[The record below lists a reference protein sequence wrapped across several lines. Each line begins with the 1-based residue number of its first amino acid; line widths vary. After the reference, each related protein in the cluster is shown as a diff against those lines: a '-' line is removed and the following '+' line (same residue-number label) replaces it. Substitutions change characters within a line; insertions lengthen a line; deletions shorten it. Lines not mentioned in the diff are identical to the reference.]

1 MMKIVSI
8 RTKASHIRR
17 QNLRKLQLLW
27 KMQLQIQY
35 APVELGPHVYV
46 TEEPAEF
53 HASKAVDFIRRE
65 GNPTKY

>member
-1 MMKIVSI
+1 
-8 RTKASHIRR
+8 
-17 QNLRKLQLLW
+17 
-27 KMQLQIQY
+27 MQLQIQY

-65 GNPTKY
+65 GNPKKY